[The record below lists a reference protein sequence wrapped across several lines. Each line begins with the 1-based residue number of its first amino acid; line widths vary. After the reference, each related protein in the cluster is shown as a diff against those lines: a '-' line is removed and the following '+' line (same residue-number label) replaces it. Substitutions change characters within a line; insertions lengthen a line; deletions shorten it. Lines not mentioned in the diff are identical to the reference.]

1 MAILRDLAL
10 GARLFGRGFGTWF
23 RSPRAMLLGAI
34 PPLIVG
40 LVFLG
45 VLALVLTRIDAV
57 VLALTP
63 FADGWSEPWGGT
75 FRLLLSIAAVGAIVA
90 LGVVLFAAVTLLVG
104 DPFYERIWRRVE
116 NELGGVP
123 DEHESGFWSGLGRSL
138 RDSAVLVAT
147 SLGIGVVLVLL
158 GVIPVVGQLVGLIAG
173 ALVGGRAL
181 ALELTGFAGDARG
194 LALRD
199 RRRLLGE
206 RRAVS
211 LGFGMAVYLTFLIPG
226 GAVVATPAATAG
238 ATLLLRTLRGESTE
252 RIEPAPGRAADAA
265 PGAASA

>member
-40 LVFLG
+40 LVFVG
-45 VLALVLTRIDAV
+45 VLVLVLTRIDGV
-57 VLALTP
+57 VRALTP
-63 FADGWSEPWGGT
+63 FVDGWDEAAAGT
-75 FRLLLSIAAVGAIVA
+75 VRLLLSVAAVGAIVA

-104 DPFYERIWRRVE
+104 DPFYERIWRGVE

-123 DEHESGFWSGLGRSL
+123 DEHETGFWRGLGRTL
-138 RDSAVLVAT
+138 RDSSVLVGT
-147 SLGIGVVLVLL
+147 SLAIGVVLVLL
-158 GVIPVVGQLVGLIAG
+158 GIIPVVGQIVGLVAG

-211 LGFGMAVYLTFLIPG
+211 LGFGIAVYLAFLIPG
-226 GAVVATPAATAG
+226 GAVIATPAATAG

-252 RIEPAPGRAADAA
+252 RIDPAPDAA
-265 PGAASA
+265 TD